1 MRIVVLGTRGM
12 PNVMGGIETHC
23 EQLYPHLVEEGCEI
37 VVFTR
42 KPYVDVSRASFKG
55 IKLIPLPCPKSKYL
69 ETIVH
74 TFIGIFAAKRLN
86 PDILHIHAIGPA
98 LCMPLARILGMKV
111 VMTSHGPDYE
121 REKWGTVAKGVLK
134 LGERAGSIWAH
145 GVICISK
152 PIADN
157 IKAKY
162 NRDAVII
169 PNGVN
174 VPPIA
179 ETEDV
184 LQQFGLEKRRYILST
199 GRLVPEKGFHH
210 LIDAFN
216 TLSFNNWKLAIAGR
230 THVEDRYS
238 IELQEQGRK
247 NPNVVFTGF
256 LTGKPL
262 HELYTHAGLFVL
274 PSSYEGLPFT
284 LLEAMSYGLSC
295 IASNIPGNKN
305 VELDGDRYFEPGD
318 VKGLAEK
325 IRKFVN
331 QPLSYEER
339 NKQVQLIKQRY
350 NWNQIAQNTL
360 EVYRNV
366 SSLPSARVVI

>member
-23 EQLYPHLVEEGCEI
+23 EQLYPHLVEKGCEI
-37 VVFTR
+37 IVFTR
-42 KPYVDVSRASFKG
+42 KPYVDVSRISFKG
-55 IKLIPLPCPKSKYL
+55 VKLIPLPCPKSKYL
-69 ETIVH
+69 ETFVH
-74 TFIGIFAAKRLN
+74 TFIGIFAAKRIN

-98 LCMPLARILGMKV
+98 LFIPLARILGMKV
-111 VMTSHGPDYE
+111 VMTNHGPDYQ
-121 REKWGTVAKGVLK
+121 REKWGTLAKGILK
-134 LGERAGSIWAH
+134 FGERAGSTWAN

-152 PIADN
+152 PIADD
-157 IKAKY
+157 IKSKY
-162 NRDAVII
+162 KRDAAII

-179 ETEDV
+179 ETEDT
-184 LQQFGLEKRRYILST
+184 LKQFGLEKGRYILST

-216 TLSFNNWKLAIAGR
+216 TLSFKNWKLAIAGR

-238 IELQEQGRK
+238 IELQEKGRK

-295 IASNIPGNKN
+295 IASNIPGNRN
-305 VELDGDRYFEPGD
+305 VELDEDRYFEPGNVEQITSKIIQFARNPLSSD
-318 VKGLAEK
+318 EREKQIRTIAEK
-325 IRKFVN
+325 YDWAK
-331 QPLSYEER
+331 
-339 NKQVQLIKQRY
+339 
-350 NWNQIAQNTL
+350 IADRTL
-360 EVYRNV
+360 DVYRSV
-366 SSLPSARVVI
+366 CPH